1 MRRDKPKD
9 AYDVVWLIAG
19 LGPELAA
26 SRVLESPLVVSEHG
40 DAVRAQLGRLVE
52 QFADRDGVGA
62 RSYADFLTSVAVQVA
77 PALVPYVSL
86 RAPAAAP
93 PSLAEPGSSAQT
105 SSRPPGCTRLA
116 KCVNAS

>member
-62 RSYADFLTSVAVQVA
+62 RSYADFLTSGDADSDRRFAVGAVAEFGRY
-77 PALVPYVSL
+77 LG
-86 RAPAAAP
+86 
-93 PSLAEPGSSAQT
+93 GSDS
-105 SSRPPGCTRLA
+105 
-116 KCVNAS
+116 